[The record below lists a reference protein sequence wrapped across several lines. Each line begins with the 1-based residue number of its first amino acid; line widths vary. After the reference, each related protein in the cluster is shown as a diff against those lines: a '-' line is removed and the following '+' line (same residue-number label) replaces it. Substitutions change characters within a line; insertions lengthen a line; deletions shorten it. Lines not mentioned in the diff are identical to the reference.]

1 MGWDISYHPISE
13 QQMQEWYF
21 DVLDNPE
28 RIEQVIRRSG
38 MEEFYAAKYRQTMDV
53 ARSTGPEDTFDKTH
67 GFYIAV
73 VQGFFGDYFYTRG
86 SALSF
91 IEHPVF
97 RNYCRPW
104 TDFVPE
110 RYLTQTV
117 HNRLVEN
124 YCGGVYLPYESAARL
139 LTDYADGG
147 PVREELDRMFSHGRI
162 KVLLKALRFACAQRT
177 GLLEAAEVVTPDPFD
192 LNNSS
197 SYSNLFHCDIDGP
210 LLYHE
215 AAKAQLE
222 QLDRLPANEL
232 QPDRKTNY

>member
-1 MGWDISYHPISE
+1 M
-13 QQMQEWYF
+13 
-21 DVLDNPE
+21 
-28 RIEQVIRRSG
+28 
-38 MEEFYAAKYRQTMDV
+38 
-53 ARSTGPEDTFDKTH
+53 
-67 GFYIAV
+67 
-73 VQGFFGDYFYTRG
+73 
-86 SALSF
+86 
-91 IEHPVF
+91 
-97 RNYCRPW
+97 
-104 TDFVPE
+104 
-110 RYLTQTV
+110 
-117 HNRLVEN
+117 
-124 YCGGVYLPYESAARL
+124 AARL

-162 KVLLKALRFACAQRT
+162 EVLLKALRFACAQRT